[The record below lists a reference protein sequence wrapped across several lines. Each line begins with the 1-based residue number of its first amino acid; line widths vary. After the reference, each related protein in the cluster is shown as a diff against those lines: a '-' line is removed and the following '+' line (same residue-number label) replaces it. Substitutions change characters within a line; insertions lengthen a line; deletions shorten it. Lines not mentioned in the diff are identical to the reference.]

1 MSPKPPASDSAPVKP
16 LPKLPAQ
23 PQGLWTRG
31 LIGLLLTQF
40 AGAFNDNMLKGV
52 LLVLVA
58 VGNDWDGVLG
68 TGGGTGWVSVM
79 LTGPFILFLGIS
91 GQMADRFSKRNM
103 VLCVRL
109 TELPIVIVIGLG
121 LLMNSPWVTLGG
133 FIALATKSAFF
144 NPPKYGMIREITGEG
159 QLSRAN
165 GIMSLATN
173 VSIIAGLAISGY
185 LSEMGPG
192 LVACLL
198 LGVTTLGIASAWSI
212 PSLPAM
218 NPKDVFRWNPFREV
232 LHDLSA
238 MRGTPVWTVAWI
250 YGWYFFAAILLI
262 STIPNMQH
270 VLGVSDSKTTL
281 LLAAAG
287 LGIGIGCAVAGWCS
301 GKRIRSGFVRPG
313 AAAVAIVYASMAFVP
328 ATWWSVFI
336 MLMLL
341 GIGSG
346 FFLVP
351 LLAMT
356 QRLSP
361 PQERGRWLAAVNW
374 LCYVLMS
381 LAGVS
386 YELLQMMK
394 VGFSGVFLV
403 CSGVLFFVMVVLLL
417 RPRALRFDEGEYS

>member
-1 MSPKPPASDSAPVKP
+1 MTADFNRPT
-16 LPKLPAQ
+16 
-23 PQGLWTRG
+23 GLWTRG
-31 LIGLLLTQF
+31 FIGLILTQF

-68 TGGGTGWVSVM
+68 SGGGTGWVSVM
-79 LTGPFILFLGIS
+79 LTGPFILFLGLA
-91 GQMADRFSKRNM
+91 GQLADRFSKRNM
-103 VLCVRL
+103 VLWVRL

-121 LLMNSPWVTLGG
+121 LLMNSPWVTLAG

-144 NPPKYGMIREITGEG
+144 NPPKYGMIREVTGAG

-185 LSEMGPG
+185 LSEMGRG

-198 LGVTTLGIASAWSI
+198 LGITTLGITSAWCI
-212 PSLPAM
+212 PRLPAM
-218 NPKDVFRWNPFREV
+218 NPGGAFRWNPFREV
-232 LHDLSA
+232 LHDLSS

-250 YGWYFFAAILLI
+250 YSWYFFAAILLI

-270 VLGVSDSKTTL
+270 VLGVSDSRTTL

-287 LGIGIGCAVAGWCS
+287 LGVGIGCAVAGWCS

-328 ATWWSVFI
+328 TTWWSIFV

-361 PQERGRWLAAVNW
+361 PEERGRWLAAVNW

-386 YELLQMMK
+386 YELLQSMGA
-394 VGFSGVFLV
+394 GFDGVFLV
-403 CSGVLFFVMVVLLL
+403 CSGVIAIVLLALLL
-417 RPRALRFDEGEYS
+417 RPRSLQFDETLYS